1 MDTIFKNKSVFL
13 QWMVSILV
21 PLFIL
26 LIPLT
31 EMFTAEIRNFFAITL
46 FAIFLIA
53 FDLLDA
59 LVISIILFV
68 GYWVSG
74 VAPAETIFSAWS
86 NNVAWVTIGALFLG
100 VVLQRNTLAKRF
112 TYLLILKLGGKYSRL
127 LWVLYFV
134 GLIFAVLTVNS
145 GWVFFPAIVMGIC
158 KHLNYEIG
166 SKEANGVMFAIM
178 AGAVQPL
185 CFLFSPINAVVAGN
199 VMNIFDSSLCVTWF
213 SFFRN
218 GAPWLLFDLLWMLLL
233 VKVFFKSERKVDLE
247 KIQSE
252 YHSMGNVDAS
262 EKKAAALVLFLLAWI
277 IVCGLTG
284 GNSMLAFMLLVWIA
298 VLPGVNLAD
307 RQDLKRIN
315 FGLVFFT
322 VSCLAIGVVGNAIG
336 VGTLITTVCQPLFQ
350 GVSSYGYVA
359 LMWFVAMIANLLLTP
374 ISVYT
379 ALGVPLMEVG
389 ISLGVSPEATMFA
402 LVHNTTNVFLPHEN
416 SAYLL
421 YYAVGL
427 FTMKDFVKYNAI
439 RMVLAT
445 IFFLVVVIA
454 YWKLIGIFYV

>member
-1 MDTIFKNKSVFL
+1 MDTIMKNKKLCL
-13 QWMVSILV
+13 QWVMSILV
-21 PLFIL
+21 PVLIL

-31 EMFTAEIRNFFAITL
+31 EMFTVEIRKFFAITI

-59 LVISIILFV
+59 LVIAVILFV
-68 GYWVSG
+68 GYWVAG
-74 VAPAETIFSAWS
+74 VAPAEIVFSAWA
-86 NNVAWVTIGALFLG
+86 NNVAWVTLGALFLG

-112 TYLLILKLGGKYSRL
+112 TYFLILKLGGKYSRL

-134 GLIFAVLTVNS
+134 GLIMAVLTVNS

-158 KHLNYEIG
+158 KHMNYEIG

-178 AGAVQPL
+178 TGAVQPL

-199 VMNIFDSSLCVTWF
+199 VMNIFDPTLSVTWF

-218 GAPWLLFDLLWMLLL
+218 GAPWLLFDLLWMVLL
-233 VKVFFKSERKVDLE
+233 VKVFFKSERKVDLD
-247 KIQSE
+247 KIRSE
-252 YHSMGNVDAS
+252 YQNMGKVDAS

-277 IVCGLTG
+277 MICGVTG

-298 VLPGVNLAD
+298 VLPGVDLAD
-307 RQDLKRIN
+307 RRDLKHIN
-315 FGLVFFT
+315 FGLIFFT
-322 VSCLAIGVVGNAIG
+322 VSCLAIGIVGNAIG
-336 VGTLITTVCQPLFQ
+336 VGSLITTVCRPLFQ
-350 GVSSYGYVA
+350 GVSAYGYIA
-359 LMWFVAMIANLLLTP
+359 LMWFVAMISNLLLTP

-389 ISLGVSPEATMFA
+389 MSLGVSPEATMFA

-439 RMVLAT
+439 RMIFAT